1 MSRRRLK
8 LREAGAKSGPPAAS
22 PPATRAGAPA
32 RRPLRAALLVTALVL
47 VLTADERYF
56 GLVPDGRIMV
66 RTAVSMITLGE
77 IGIARG
83 QAVGIDRPGG
93 DSVSRYGLGPSLTL
107 TVPTFF
113 AGFFE
118 RELKPGSSQTL
129 YVLHQILFLLAAAAG
144 AGALAR
150 AWGGDERAVFRA
162 ALVAVV
168 GSPLWAY
175 AGADFSEPLQ
185 AALLATTFAAGAAAV
200 APGVPPRRSLVLSA
214 AAGAAAGGA
223 LLAKS
228 VFILALPAALGLVLF
243 GGEKAG
249 RLRRGGA
256 AILGWLAP
264 AALWLAFEIARF
276 GRPFASYAGEHFSQP
291 PLDGLFRLTIGPNKG
306 LLLYFPLVVLS
317 IVGVPLLF
325 RRSRPAA
332 ISVALFAGAILLTSA
347 AWWAW
352 DGTFGWGPRLL
363 VPLLPLLA
371 VLAALGAGR
380 FPPIV
385 FRLLL
390 GLSVVVNLIGVL
402 QPDVDT
408 MKYLSILPRR
418 VLSAADAARYPY
430 FTYDRDTATG
440 GGRLDN
446 QFWVAEVP
454 ALSSLRVAPWLLV
467 NRLRGGDVLSRL
479 RTPPWTA
486 DRPELRMETPLE
498 TALPADQLAHFTRPF
513 AWPHL
518 GMSFFRRKSDVSWGA
533 AWTEGILDQA
543 LRAQD
548 MRRTDRAV
556 DFAERLWRNLP
567 NPQTAV
573 VLAESYRIAGRRE
586 ALEDLAAWVRARRN
600 VDSRFPLVLALSA
613 RDGGD
618 VASARSLVEASL
630 AIEERPAVRMLLET
644 PPAEWPATLR
654 DVTGENRAPRT
665 RPE

>member
-1 MSRRRLK
+1 MVRG
-8 LREAGAKSGPPAAS
+8 AGAKAEPPAAAS
-22 PPATRAGAPA
+22 SATRAETPT
-32 RRPLRAALLVTALVL
+32 RRSLRAALLVTALVL

-83 QAVGIDRPGG
+83 QAFALERPGG
-93 DSVSRYGLGPSLTL
+93 DSVTRYGIGPSLTL
-107 TVPTFF
+107 SVPTFF

-118 RELKPGSSQTL
+118 RAFKRGTSQTL
-129 YVLHQILFLLAAAAG
+129 YILHQILFLLAAAAG

-150 AWGGDERAVFRA
+150 AWGGDGRAVSRS
-162 ALVAVV
+162 ALAAVV
-168 GSPLWAY
+168 GSPLLAY
-175 AGADFSEPLQ
+175 AGSDFSEPLQ
-185 AALLATTFAAGAAAV
+185 AALLAVAFAAAASAV
-200 APGVPPRRSLVLSA
+200 ACDTAPRRALLLA
-214 AAGAAAGGA
+214 AAAGGA
-223 LLAKS
+223 AGFAVLSKP
-228 VFILALPAALGLVLF
+228 VFILALPIVFALVALDGP
-243 GGEKAG
+243 ATG
-249 RLRRGGA
+249 RLARGGA
-256 AILGWLAP
+256 ALVGWFPFAG
-264 AALWLAFEIARF
+264 LWLAFEISRF
-276 GRPFASYAGEHFSQP
+276 GRPFASYAGNRFSHP

-317 IVGVPLLF
+317 LVGLPLLF
-325 RRSRPAA
+325 RRSRLAA
-332 ISVALFAGAILLTSA
+332 ISVALFAGAILLSSA

-385 FRLLL
+385 FRLLF

-402 QPDVDT
+402 QPDIDT
-408 MKYLSILPRR
+408 MKYFSILPRR
-418 VLSAADAARYPY
+418 VLSAVDVARYPY
-430 FTYDRDTATG
+430 FTYDREAATG

-454 ALSSLRVAPWLLV
+454 ALSPLRVASWLLF

-486 DRPELRMETPLE
+486 DRPELRVETPLE
-498 TALPADQLAHFTRPF
+498 TALPADQLAHFSRPF

-543 LRAQD
+543 VRAQD
-548 MRRTDRAV
+548 MRRADRAV
-556 DFAERLWRNLP
+556 DFGERLWRNLA

-586 ALEDLAAWVRARRN
+586 ALEELTARVRARRP
-600 VDSRFPLVLALSA
+600 VDSRFPLVLALHS

-618 VASARSLVEASL
+618 IASARSLVEASL
-630 AIEERPAVRMLLET
+630 AIEERPGVRKLLEI
-644 PPAEWPATLR
+644 PLAEWPATLR
-654 DVTGENRAPRT
+654 DVTGENRTPRT